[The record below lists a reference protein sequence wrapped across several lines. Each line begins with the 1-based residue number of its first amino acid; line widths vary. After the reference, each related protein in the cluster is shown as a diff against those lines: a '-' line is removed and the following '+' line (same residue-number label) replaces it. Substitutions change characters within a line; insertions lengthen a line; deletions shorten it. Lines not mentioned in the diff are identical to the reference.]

1 MQVSKNIFWILAL
14 LAALSFAFAPITA
27 GDHPWNED
35 ESGSGAGDNGE
46 PDNGDV
52 SPDDPGVIL
61 PDNLDELFGSSLF
74 WWDIVT
80 GPLTSETIATET
92 VTESAPSAGNPNQ
105 AGGQAR

>member
-14 LAALSFAFAPITA
+14 LATLSFSFAPITA

-35 ESGSGAGDNGE
+35 ESGSGAGDSGE

-52 SPDDPGVIL
+52 TPDDPSIIL
-61 PDNLDELFGSSLF
+61 PDNLDDLFGSSLF
-74 WWDIVT
+74 WWDLIT
-80 GPLTSETIATET
+80 GPLTSEPATGGS
-92 VTESAPSAGNPNQ
+92 VTNTAPSAQNSNQ